1 MITCHPTWTA
11 FSANLQDS
19 SNCAQRWLGPSQT
32 EKRKP
37 EAPEV
42 RAPLH
47 ILVIDDHP
55 LVAAA
60 LRDILE
66 RDGHHTLVTHGGK
79 DGVEA
84 FRTAQQQGEP
94 FAVVLTDFSL
104 KDLDGLGVAAA
115 VKEMSAA
122 TFVILITAYSGRC
135 GRGDLPANVD
145 ALLGKPPRLHD
156 LRAALARSASDRRI

>member
-1 MITCHPTWTA
+1 MY
-11 FSANLQDS
+11 
-19 SNCAQRWLGPSQT
+19 
-32 EKRKP
+32 
-37 EAPEV
+37 
-42 RAPLH
+42 

-79 DGVEA
+79 DGIEV
-84 FRTAQQQGEP
+84 FRTAQRQGEP
-94 FAVVLTDFSL
+94 FDVVLTDFSL

-122 TFVILITAYSGRC
+122 TFVILVTAYDVDAAG
-135 GRGDLPANVD
+135 GHLPANVD

-156 LRAALARSASDRRI
+156 LRAALARSVSDRRV